1 MSEASIMAFV
11 LQLNPVTKASAEE
24 AGFKLQRLLL

>member
-1 MSEASIMAFV
+1 MAFV